1 MYFSET
7 TKQRQQLKGMY
18 LLYART
24 KKEPQEAG
32 PRTHFETFYGPCFL
46 YLPWAYP
53 ILSVTLPES
62 HLAS

>member
-32 PRTHFETFYGPCFL
+32 PRTHFETFYGPHFCICPGPLQF
-46 YLPWAYP
+46 
-53 ILSVTLPES
+53 SQ
-62 HLAS
+62 